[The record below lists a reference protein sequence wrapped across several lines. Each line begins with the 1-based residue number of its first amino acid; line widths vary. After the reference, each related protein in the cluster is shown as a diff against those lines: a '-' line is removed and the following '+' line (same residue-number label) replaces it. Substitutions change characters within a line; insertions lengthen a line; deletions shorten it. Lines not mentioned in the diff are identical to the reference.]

1 MPESVASTLPAS
13 TPGQASQA
21 RGGSALAWLVM
32 AAVAATIVFLPPAG
46 RIAAPL
52 HDAIWAQL
60 GEASFML
67 PLGLAFV
74 GLVLIVHMLRPN
86 AALPRRRLAGMG
98 LIAVSLLPIEHLLSN
113 GSEGT
118 GLVGRWLS
126 TTLIDLFAAPA
137 TLVLL
142 LAVLGVGIWLAFD
155 LRLPRAGRPADAQAG
170 RRADAEG

>member
-1 MPESVASTLPAS
+1 MPESVASTLPAP
-13 TPGQASQA
+13 TPGQARQP

-46 RIAAPL
+46 RIAGPI
-52 HDAIWAQL
+52 HDAVWALL
-60 GEASFML
+60 GQASFML
-67 PLGLAFV
+67 PLGMAFV
-74 GLVLIVHMLRPN
+74 GLVLIVNRLRPN

-126 TTLIDLFAAPA
+126 TTLLDLLAVPA

-142 LAVLGVGIWLAFD
+142 LALLGVGIWLAFD
-155 LRLPRAGRPADAQAG
+155 LRLPHAG